1 MLFNSVLFLFFF
13 LPATILICR
22 PLKGQPLLAAISL
35 ASFAFY
41 TLAGQP
47 WFLVPMG
54 VTMTLDFFVA
64 QRIVLAESQ
73 FRRKSWLGLSLCGNL
88 GLLFYF
94 KYAVLLRSTALGRLD
109 FFQVALP
116 AGISFYTFQTLS
128 YVIDVYRGQAPPE
141 NNFWR
146 FSGFVSFF
154 PHLVAGPLTRHHQL
168 IPALGSIAQTGIR
181 PRWRAGLFLFS
192 AGLVKKVLI
201 ADRIASF
208 GDPIISGIDGAG
220 QAAAWLALLGYC
232 LQIYFDFSGYSDM
245 AIGLGRLF
253 GIELPQNFNSPY
265 QAVSVGDFWRRW
277 HMTLSS
283 WLRDYVFNTFGGA
296 SRSLG
301 KRYAALV
308 VTMFLGGL
316 WHGANWTFAAWG
328 LYHGLLL
335 VIFHNFK
342 RDLARLPELA
352 RRALTFFAVCLGWV
366 LFRSEN
372 FAQAAAWYVHLFGFG
387 FGSRSAEPPLFD
399 FWALGGL
406 VALGLFIAQ
415 ARPNA
420 SNYQGWER
428 LGPRAQVGLGLAT
441 ALAIVCMNYSSRFLY
456 FQF

>member
-1 MLFNSVLFLFFF
+1 MLFNSLFFLFFF
-13 LPATILICR
+13 LPTVLFVCR

-35 ASFAFY
+35 TSFVFY
-41 TLAGQP
+41 ALAGEP
-47 WFLVPMG
+47 WFLIPMG

-64 QRIVLAESQ
+64 QKMANAKSPAA
-73 FRRKSWLGLSLCGNL
+73 RKYWLWLSLCGNL

-94 KYAVLLRSTALGRLD
+94 KYSVLLRSTLLGNFN
-109 FFQVALP
+109 FFQVLLP

-141 NNFWR
+141 KNFWR

-154 PHLVAGPLTRHHQL
+154 PHLVAGPMTRHHQL
-168 IPALGSIAQTGIR
+168 IPALGSIAQTGIQ
-181 PRWRAGLFLFS
+181 PRWKAGLFLFS
-192 AGLVKKVLI
+192 AGLIKKVLI

-208 GDPIISGIDGAG
+208 CDPIIGGIHGAG
-220 QAAAWLALLGYC
+220 PAAAWIALLGYS

-265 QAVSVGDFWRRW
+265 RALSASDFWRRW

-301 KRYAALV
+301 KRYAALIL
-308 VTMFLGGL
+308 TMFLGGL

-328 LYHGLLL
+328 LYHGMLL
-335 VIFHNFK
+335 VIFHHFK
-342 RDLARLPELA
+342 RDLARLPEFA
-352 RRALTFFAVCLGWV
+352 QRAGTFLAVCLGWV
-366 LFRSEN
+366 FFRSED
-372 FAQAAAWYVHLFGFG
+372 FLQAALWYAHLFGLG
-387 FGSRSAEPPLFD
+387 PRASLLPASD

-406 VALGLFIAQ
+406 VALGLFIIQ
-415 ARPNA
+415 VPRNA
-420 SNYQGWER
+420 SSYQSWEQ
-428 LGPRAQVGLGLAT
+428 LGFKAQVGLGLAT